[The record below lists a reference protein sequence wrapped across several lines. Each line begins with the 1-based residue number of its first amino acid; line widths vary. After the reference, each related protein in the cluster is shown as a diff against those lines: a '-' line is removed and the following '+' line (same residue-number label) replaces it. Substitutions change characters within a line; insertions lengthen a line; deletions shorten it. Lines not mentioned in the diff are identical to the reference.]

1 MRKMI
6 ATLGLLVAACSSSP
20 YPTAR
25 DAVTA
30 ECSALCAW
38 YERCDAAVDAP
49 KCSDACVGLWCHGSD
64 CDAPPSEDDETID
77 ACVDAMDAKDTCGSD
92 AAIADCFH
100 AVRP

>member
-6 ATLGLLVAACSSSP
+6 VMLGLIVAACSSTP
-20 YPTAR
+20 YPAAR

-30 ECSALCAW
+30 ECTALCAW

-49 KCSDACVGLWCHGSD
+49 KCADSCVALWCHGAN
-64 CDAPPSEDDETID
+64 CDAPPSEEDETIN
-77 ACVDAMDAKDTCGSD
+77 ACVDAIDAKNTCGND
-92 AAIADCFH
+92 AVVADCFA